1 MSALVQ
7 AELRRATSRRLVRL
21 LGALGL
27 VAAATIGTVAFVR
40 TGGPDGSYEAQQM
53 QDLLRGGS
61 GILALLGW
69 VLGASLIGAEHQ
81 SRGITTTLTFV
92 PQRGRVFAAKAVA
105 AVSVAAVWSL
115 VTLTAIGLALLPAV
129 SAHGSDLVG
138 APGFGDM
145 AAVVLRGAALCGF
158 AAALGFAISSLGR
171 NTAVALGFGFA
182 YLMVF
187 ENILGEALEG
197 WRSWLLLGNT
207 IIWISGEEQTDIPG
221 RSLVGAGAF
230 LGLVALVL
238 MTASAAAF
246 RTRDVA

>member
-1 MSALVQ
+1 VSALVQ
-7 AELRRATSRRLVRL
+7 AELRRATSRRLVRVL
-21 LGALGL
+21 AALGALGAVIVGG
-27 VAAATIGTVAFVR
+27 VAYVR
-40 TGGPDGSYEAQQM
+40 TGGDSHYEAQQLA
-53 QDLLRGGS
+53 DLLRGTS

-81 SRGITTTLTFV
+81 SRGLTTTLIFV
-92 PQRGRVFAAKAVA
+92 PQRGRVFASKAVA

-115 VTLTAIGLALLPAV
+115 ATLTAIGLALLPAV
-129 SAHGSDLVG
+129 LAHGTDGMAGPGVG
-138 APGFGDM
+138 DV
-145 AAVVLRGAALCGF
+145 AAIVLRGAGLAGF
-158 AAALGFAISSLGR
+158 AAALGFAIASLGR

-187 ENILGEALEG
+187 ENILGEALRG

-207 IIWISGEEQTDIPG
+207 IIWISGEDQTDIPG
-221 RSLVGAGAF
+221 RGLVGAGVF

-238 MTASAAAF
+238 MLVSAAAF